1 LLIRTPHSSKT
12 VNPEEAGACRRDA
25 LTGVVPRA
33 VLARSRSRRDLI
45 STRCPGGHY
54 EEFVKAISPDGDK
67 RARILEDPEVLQ
79 KRQFDG
85 GKNIFRM
92 PRPMAA
98 M

>member
-1 LLIRTPHSSKT
+1 MPQ
-12 VNPEEAGACRRDA
+12 GC

-33 VLARSRSRRDLI
+33 VLARSRSRRDLV

-79 KRQFDG
+79 MRQLDG